1 MRSASS
7 PRVCITTTSRI
18 TPALVRILH
27 GRRADSPACLRP
39 DPLTAGTMSYGAGT
53 ANAAIRALIERGDLE
68 EISGRERYRLY
79 EAPRIFEAA
88 YGPVESEEE
97 GSASAG

>member
-1 MRSASS
+1 MLRLAENLFAQPLVTARMAARLIDASV
-7 PRVCITTTSRI
+7 P
-18 TPALVRILH
+18 
-27 GRRADSPACLRP
+27 
-39 DPLTAGTMSYGAGT
+39 T

-88 YGPVESEEE
+88 YGPVASDEE
-97 GSASAG
+97 GSASADS